1 MSKIQQLIDQYCPH
15 GVEYKKL
22 GEVCVIQ
29 RGSSITKNEITEGNI
44 PVIAGGRKPAY
55 FHNVPNRTGQTIVIA
70 GSGAYA
76 GFVSWWEQP
85 IFVSDAFSVKPKN
98 VNYLNSKF
106 CYYFLI
112 SKQEQ
117 IHKMKSGGGVPH
129 VYPSDIDNF
138 LIPLPPLPVQEEIV
152 RILDTFTE
160 LEAELEAE
168 QEARKKQYE
177 YYRNKLLTPVE
188 IHGKWYL
195 NDKEVEWKKLGEV
208 CVSIIAGGDLPKN
221 YIKSQKYPTEE
232 YPYPIYSNGVGVNA
246 LYGFSDSYIIDLEA
260 VTISARGTI
269 GYHTIRQPK
278 FTPIVRLITLIPKKQ
293 IITTKFLNYILDIT
307 EIGHSGGS
315 IPQLTVPDVKKIP
328 IPIPPLSEQE
338 RIVEILDKFD
348 ALVNDLTAGLPAEIA
363 ARRKQYE
370 YYRNRLLT
378 FPAKKISDVAI
389 NENQS

>member
-1 MSKIQQLIDQYCPH
+1 
-15 GVEYKKL
+15 
-22 GEVCVIQ
+22 
-29 RGSSITKNEITEGNI
+29 
-44 PVIAGGRKPAY
+44 
-55 FHNVPNRTGQTIVIA
+55 
-70 GSGAYA
+70 
-76 GFVSWWEQP
+76 
-85 IFVSDAFSVKPKN
+85 
-98 VNYLNSKF
+98 
-106 CYYFLI
+106 
-112 SKQEQ
+112 
-117 IHKMKSGGGVPH
+117 MKSGGGVPH

-208 CVSIIAGGDLPKN
+208 GTLIRGNGLQKKDFVEKGVGCIHYGQIYTYYGTFADKTISFVSPEMAKKLKKVGKGDLIIACTSENIEDVCKTVAWIGENDIVIGGHSTIFKHKQNGKYLSYYFQTKHFYNQKVKYAKGTKVIELSTSDLSK
-221 YIKSQKYPTEE
+221 I
-232 YPYPIYSNGVGVNA
+232 
-246 LYGFSDSYIIDLEA
+246 
-260 VTISARGTI
+260 
-269 GYHTIRQPK
+269 
-278 FTPIVRLITLIPKKQ
+278 LIP
-293 IITTKFLNYILDIT
+293 IL
-307 EIGHSGGS
+307 
-315 IPQLTVPDVKKIP
+315 P
-328 IPIPPLSEQE
+328 ISEQE
-338 RIVEILDKFD
+338 RIVAILDKFD